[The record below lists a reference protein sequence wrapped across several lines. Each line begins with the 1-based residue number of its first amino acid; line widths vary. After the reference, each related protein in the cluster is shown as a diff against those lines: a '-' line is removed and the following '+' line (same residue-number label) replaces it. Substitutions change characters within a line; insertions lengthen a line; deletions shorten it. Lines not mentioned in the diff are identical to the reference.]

1 MQIERGDALLTDL
14 ADGTL
19 TGPEWEAW
27 LQAHPEEAAEI
38 EIARRVRRVMIEL
51 QAMDV
56 VVPAGFE
63 ARLLARVHED
73 VTLLDLLDLGL
84 GGLGYALIEFLNT
97 LFGAFPAPQMLTPT
111 GRVGS

>member
-19 TGPEWEAW
+19 TGAEWEAW

-111 GRVGS
+111 GRAAL